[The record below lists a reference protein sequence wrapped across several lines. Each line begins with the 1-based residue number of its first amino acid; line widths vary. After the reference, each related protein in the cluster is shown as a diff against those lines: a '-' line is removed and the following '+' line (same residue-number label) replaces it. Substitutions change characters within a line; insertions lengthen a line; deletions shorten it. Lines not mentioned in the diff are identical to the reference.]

1 MQFVQ
6 WAPMLPLRVAAVI
19 ADAWQQMPE
28 KAARCRGR
36 TLPQLQ
42 VPACRY
48 TGRLKR

>member
-6 WAPMLPLRVAAVI
+6 WALVLLLRIAAVI

-36 TLPQLQ
+36 TPPQLQ
-42 VPACRY
+42 APACRY